1 MSNRQR
7 DIFFVANEVNELGGV
22 ARWQAQLAGLLAARG
37 HRVTIVGI
45 APPEV
50 PMDLGEN
57 PPFDTVTLYETRPP
71 GKWRPKGLLDRANL
85 AARRQESSR
94 DKGIRRSTEKLS
106 ALFRAAGPGAMIVVT
121 QVWAMEWVA
130 LADTAGHPVIGMSH
144 ESYEYSKQSSRF
156 QRVEKFY
163 KDVDRLLLLTQE
175 DADLWAGRG
184 LNNVGF
190 MPNPL
195 PMMPEAASPRTEKV
209 VASVGRLSHQKGIDM
224 LLDAWAEAAPQQPG
238 WRLKIYGAG
247 ELEAPLK
254 AQCTELGLDDSVEW
268 AGQTS
273 DVPGALRGASVF
285 IQSSRGEGF
294 PLALLEAMACGLPC
308 AAFDCAPGVHEIIED
323 GVDGLLARPGNTSEL
338 ARQVVRLMA
347 DAELRDGMGEL
358 ARANVQRYTPESI
371 TQRWEDLFTFLER

>member
-1 MSNRQR
+1 MSKQR
-7 DIFFVANEVNELGGV
+7 DVFFVANEVNELGGV
-22 ARWQAQLAGLLAARG
+22 ARWQAQMAGLLAERG
-37 HRVTIVGI
+37 HKVTIVGI

-50 PMDLGEN
+50 PMDLGAN
-57 PPFDTVTLYETRPP
+57 PPFDTVTLYEVRPP

-94 DKGIRRSTEKLS
+94 DKGVRRSTEKLS
-106 ALFRAAGPGAMIVVT
+106 ALFRAARPGAMIVVT

-195 PMMPEAASPRTEKV
+195 PMMPETPSPRTEKV

-224 LLDAWAEAAPQQPG
+224 LLDAWAEAAPRQPG

-254 AQCTELGLDDSVEW
+254 AQCTALGLDDSVEW
-268 AGQTS
+268 VGQTS
-273 DVPGALRGASVF
+273 DVPAALRGASVF
-285 IQSSRGEGF
+285 VQSSRGEGF

-308 AAFDCAPGVHEIIED
+308 AAFDCAPGVHEIIDD

-338 ARQVVRLMA
+338 ARQLVKLMA
-347 DAELRDGMGEL
+347 DAELRDRMGDL
-358 ARANVQRYTPESI
+358 ARENVQRYTPESI
-371 TQRWEDLFTFLER
+371 TRRWEDLFDFLER

>member
-1 MSNRQR
+1 MSTQR

-37 HRVTIVGI
+37 HKVTIVGI

-57 PPFDTVTLYETRPP
+57 PPFDTVTLYQVRPP

-85 AARRQESSR
+85 AARRQESAR
-94 DKGIRRSTEKLS
+94 DKGIKQSTEKLS
-106 ALFRAAGPGAMIVVT
+106 ALFRAARPGAMIVVT

-144 ESYEYSKQSSRF
+144 ESYEYSRQSSRF

-195 PMMPEAASPRTEKV
+195 PMMPEVASPRTEKV
-209 VASVGRLSHQKGIDM
+209 VASMGRLSHQKGIDM

-238 WRLKIYGAG
+238 WRLRIYGAG

-273 DVPGALRGASVF
+273 DVPQALRGASVF

-347 DAELRDGMGEL
+347 DAELRDRMGEL
-358 ARANVQRYTPESI
+358 ARTHVQRYTPESI
-371 TQRWEDLFTFLER
+371 TQRWEDLFMFLER

>member
-1 MSNRQR
+1 MSKQR
-7 DIFFVANEVNELGGV
+7 DVFFVANEVNELGGV
-22 ARWQAQLAGLLAARG
+22 ARWQAQMAGLLAERG

-50 PMDLGEN
+50 PMDLGAN
-57 PPFDTVTLYETRPP
+57 PPFDTVTLYEVRPP

-94 DKGIRRSTEKLS
+94 DKGVRRSTEKLS
-106 ALFRAAGPGAMIVVT
+106 ALFRAARPGAMIVVT

-184 LNNVGF
+184 LNNVSF

-195 PMMPEAASPRTEKV
+195 PMMPETPSPRTEKV

-224 LLDAWAEAAPQQPG
+224 LLDAWAEAAPRQPG

-254 AQCTELGLDDSVEW
+254 AQCTALGLDDSVEW
-268 AGQTS
+268 VGQTS
-273 DVPGALRGASVF
+273 DVPAALRGASVF
-285 IQSSRGEGF
+285 VQSSRGEGF

-308 AAFDCAPGVHEIIED
+308 AAFDCAPGVHEIIDD

-338 ARQVVRLMA
+338 ARQLVKLMA
-347 DAELRDGMGEL
+347 DAELRDRMGEL
-358 ARANVQRYTPESI
+358 ARENVQRYTPESI
-371 TQRWEDLFTFLER
+371 TRRWEDLFDFLER